1 MPLMIV
7 KLTMELYARDLDLQA
22 SSQQN
27 YHLVYNEL
35 LDWSFILP
43 DLSEQRWTA
52 IDGVAYEIWYI
63 IYQGY
68 PFQSDFAVHKIA
80 NKS

>member
-7 KLTMELYARDLDLQA
+7 ELTMELYARDLDLQA

-43 DLSEQRWTA
+43 DLSEQRLM
-52 IDGVAYEIWYI
+52 V
-63 IYQGY
+63 
-68 PFQSDFAVHKIA
+68 
-80 NKS
+80 